1 MTRIVSETGFP
12 PPSPAISTKVVSR
25 SSISSLGSSVIV
37 TLSPCCSRSSHGQS
51 LVSKIQSSSV
61 DCTSN
66 SAVSSPT
73 AGIWKLF
80 FDAAISSVPY
90 AFCVAEMVAVLSPAV
105 MVIVACCCSSTLLPS
120 QFRTSWSATSS
131 FSMVSQPALTAS
143 YFHVVL
149 VWMSTTTSPPRLL
162 KPIEALRSSSAANH
176 VFFDEMPS
184 SAAMPDGSSPGT
196 GLV

>member
-66 SAVSSPT
+66 SAVSSPM

-143 YFHVVL
+143 
-149 VWMSTTTSPPRLL
+149 PRLL